1 MRREGGVMFR
11 RRATNVN
18 DPVEPTVVEQ
28 PATPVVS
35 PIEGAAQSMLFTL
48 LGAAGLIVS
57 AFLEWIR
64 PDGIMG
70 TEMSYRAFFD
80 ADFGTQAPFFRS
92 AGVMVI
98 GIGLLAILGMVSR
111 SGWITRLAG
120 ALGIIA
126 FALFAITLY
135 RIDANLPSTLG
146 VGMWVL
152 LGGGLLS
159 MFGGL
164 FATRPRI
171 VVRKAVPS
179 A

>member
-1 MRREGGVMFR
+1 
-11 RRATNVN
+11 
-18 DPVEPTVVEQ
+18 
-28 PATPVVS
+28 
-35 PIEGAAQSMLFTL
+35 MLFTL

-57 AFLEWIR
+57 AFLEWVR

-70 TEMSYRAFFD
+70 TEVSYRAFFD
-80 ADFGTQAPFFRS
+80 SDFGTQAPFFRS
-92 AGVMVI
+92 AGVLVI
-98 GIGLLAILGMVSR
+98 AIGLLAILGMAAR

-126 FALFAITLY
+126 FALFTITLY
-135 RIDANLPSTLG
+135 RVDANLPSTLG

>member
-1 MRREGGVMFR
+1 MFR
-11 RRATNVN
+11 RKATNAS

-64 PDGIMG
+64 PDGILG
-70 TEMSYRAFFD
+70 TEVSYRAYFD
-80 ADFGTQAPFFRS
+80 ADFGTQASFFRS
-92 AGVMVI
+92 AGVVAIAI
-98 GIGLLAILGMVSR
+98 GVLAILGMVSR

-135 RIDANLPSTLG
+135 RVDADLPSSLG

-152 LGGGLLS
+152 LGSGLLS

>member
-1 MRREGGVMFR
+1 
-11 RRATNVN
+11 
-18 DPVEPTVVEQ
+18 
-28 PATPVVS
+28 
-35 PIEGAAQSMLFTL
+35 
-48 LGAAGLIVS
+48 
-57 AFLEWIR
+57 LEWIR

-70 TEMSYRAFFD
+70 TEVSYRVYFD
-80 ADFGTQAPFFRS
+80 ADFGTEAPFFRS
-92 AGVMVI
+92 AGVLVI
-98 GIGLLAILGMVSR
+98 AIGLLAILGMASR

-135 RIDANLPSTLG
+135 RVDANLPSSLG